1 MISRPTFA
9 LWSKQNDRL
18 CAALALGEMGNC
30 KKKACYDE
38 HLWRVKKGNVAFYRI
53 NEMKKGK
60 DRLPITGAIISKVTE
75 EFRDNI
81 LGFARDGKIELDET
95 EQRHLKKCQF
105 LKKKSWS

>member
-60 DRLPITGAIISKVTE
+60 D
-75 EFRDNI
+75 
-81 LGFARDGKIELDET
+81 
-95 EQRHLKKCQF
+95 
-105 LKKKSWS
+105 